1 MEYIGVLAL
10 AITLLIILVM
20 AILFTTGVVRVTK
33 KFRMVMLTLFIS
45 VIAISLITLIASFIP
60 FTRGIVSAIM
70 GNFWVSVG
78 ISVIYIVIAALFL
91 ISDFA
96 VIQSAVENQLP
107 KKYEW
112 QAAFGLAFT
121 VLWIYLKVLQLLI
134 TIFGRGSKNS

>member
-1 MEYIGVLAL
+1 
-10 AITLLIILVM
+10 M

-134 TIFGRGSKNS
+134 TIFGRGSRNS